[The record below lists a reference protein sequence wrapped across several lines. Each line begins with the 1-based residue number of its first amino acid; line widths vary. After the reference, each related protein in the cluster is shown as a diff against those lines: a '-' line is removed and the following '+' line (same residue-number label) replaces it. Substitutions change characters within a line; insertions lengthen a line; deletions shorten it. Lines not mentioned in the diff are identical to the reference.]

1 MLAIYYGHRSGL
13 ATKDLME
20 LQALRTTSPP
30 FSDIAAILLAGGAS
44 RRMGGENKAFIKIN
58 GKTIIQREIEILEP
72 LFDRIIIITNNFDHY
87 SCLGKPMVAD
97 IKPGHGSL
105 GGIFTGLNCCSTEY
119 GFIFACD
126 MPFLNQ
132 EVISYI
138 CKRSWGHDIT
148 IPRIGGYLEPL
159 HAVYSTRCIP
169 FIEKL
174 MQRGHLKIKKFFNKV
189 DMLEIEEQEL
199 ATIDPCLQF
208 HINVNTPADLDKAME
223 MVRTN
228 SPSFPEKTGL
238 RNQYS

>member
-1 MLAIYYGHRSGL
+1 
-13 ATKDLME
+13 
-20 LQALRTTSPP
+20 
-30 FSDIAAILLAGGAS
+30 
-44 RRMGGENKAFIKIN
+44 
-58 GKTIIQREIEILEP
+58 
-72 LFDRIIIITNNFDHY
+72 
-87 SCLGKPMVAD
+87 MVAD

-105 GGIFTGLNCCSTEY
+105 GGIFTGLNCCSSRY

-174 MQRGHLKIKKFFNKV
+174 MQRGHLKIKKLFNEV
-189 DMLEIEEQEL
+189 DMLEIEQQEL

-228 SPSFPEKTGL
+228 SPAFLKKQVSEISIRRARTVSDVRLEQIGQSCPQCNRKQFFRGIDRL
-238 RNQYS
+238 YQCVA